1 MIKKAQICEQ
11 KEQHEVNVQRA
22 KEKIL
27 GKAEIEKICTI
38 FRVLSDPTRMRI
50 VLALLEGEM
59 CVYHLMEA
67 CEGTTQSGISHQL
80 RILRDNKIVKARR
93 AGKNVEYSIA
103 DAHVCEIIK
112 IGIEHL
118 ACEVEE

>member
-1 MIKKAQICEQ
+1 MIKKAQICEH

-67 CEGTTQSGISHQL
+67 CEGATQSGISHQL

>member
-1 MIKKAQICEQ
+1 MGNIYIEVNMIKKAQICEQ

-59 CVYHLMEA
+59 CV
-67 CEGTTQSGISHQL
+67 
-80 RILRDNKIVKARR
+80 
-93 AGKNVEYSIA
+93 
-103 DAHVCEIIK
+103 
-112 IGIEHL
+112 
-118 ACEVEE
+118 